1 MTQRSAPRLSG
12 LDTAFRIQRPPSV
25 TEARAIAKE
34 AVIFGFPLLDN
45 YRILHSYFVN
55 ARDTEFKAP
64 WNQVRSQANV
74 YGPEDHAVQAPNADT
89 PYSILG
95 ADLRTEPLVLT
106 LPTVEGNR
114 YFSAQFIDLYTHNFA
129 YAGSRAT
136 GNESTRLLL
145 AGPTWKGEPPDSI
158 SRVVHCET
166 EFALVIYRT
175 QLFGPADLDNV
186 KRLQAGYQVQ
196 TLSRF
201 LNRVPGPQPPRIAF
215 PKPLHAAEEHTSLAF
230 FNLLN
235 FVLQF
240 CPVHATERE
249 LMERLGQIGI
259 GARKNFDARTLSPS
273 VRQAVR
279 EGMADAWK
287 TLEDFKTGYIDT
299 GRVSSGDLAGTRESL
314 KNNYLYRMAAAVLG
328 IYGNSKAE
336 AIFAAYFND
345 STGLRLDGGTNRYSL
360 RFLPGR
366 LPPVNAF
373 WSLTMYQWPSA
384 LLCSNAIDRY
394 LINSAMLPDMVRDL
408 DGGLT
413 IHVQHDSPGRDRESN
428 WLPAPRGPFM
438 AALRLYWPRIEAL
451 EGRWTAPPMER
462 SGSLAA

>member
-1 MTQRSAPRLSG
+1 
-12 LDTAFRIQRPPSV
+12 
-25 TEARAIAKE
+25 
-34 AVIFGFPLLDN
+34 
-45 YRILHSYFVN
+45 
-55 ARDTEFKAP
+55 
-64 WNQVRSQANV
+64 
-74 YGPEDHAVQAPNADT
+74 
-89 PYSILG
+89 
-95 ADLRTEPLVLT
+95 
-106 LPTVEGNR
+106 
-114 YFSAQFIDLYTHNFA
+114 
-129 YAGSRAT
+129 
-136 GNESTRLLL
+136 
-145 AGPTWKGEPPDSI
+145 
-158 SRVVHCET
+158 
-166 EFALVIYRT
+166 
-175 QLFGPADLDNV
+175 
-186 KRLQAGYQVQ
+186 
-196 TLSRF
+196 
-201 LNRVPGPQPPRIAF
+201 
-215 PKPLHAAEEHTSLAF
+215 
-230 FNLLN
+230 
-235 FVLQF
+235 
-240 CPVHATERE
+240 VHATERE
-249 LMERLGQIGI
+249 MMERLGQIGI

-394 LINSAMLPDMVRDL
+394 LINSAMLPDMARDL

-413 IHVQHDSPGRDRESN
+413 IHVQHDSPGRDRETN

-462 SGSLAA
+462 IGSLAA